1 MQEQPI
7 EGTRE
12 QKRSQTFR
20 RIHEAAVELT
30 LRNGLAAATVN
41 QIAERA
47 GVSRRTF
54 FNYYPSKEDA
64 VLGVREPQIPPRALR
79 EFLDP
84 VPEIDDD
91 AAPGKRRFTAA
102 LKLTVTTMAFN
113 GVQPDSR
120 LQAVISAH
128 PELIDR
134 VRAHRDATQELLVTA
149 LSEQVA
155 ERTASP
161 RAADSARALI
171 LLAGAVLRFAYSD
184 DPDILDDPDPAAIS
198 AAMTT
203 FRNALKEL
211 V

>member
-1 MQEQPI
+1 M
-7 EGTRE
+7 
-12 QKRSQTFR
+12 
-20 RIHEAAVELT
+20 ELT
-30 LRNGLAAATVN
+30 LRDGLAAATVN
-41 QIAERA
+41 EIAERA

-54 FNYYPSKEDA
+54 FNYYPAKEDA
-64 VLGVREPQIPPRALR
+64 VLGMREPQIPPRALR

-84 VPEIDDD
+84 APENTPAPENDDD
-91 AAPGKRRFTAA
+91 AGPGKKRFNAA

-149 LSEQVA
+149 LSEQLA

-203 FRNALKEL
+203 FRDALKEL

>member
-1 MQEQPI
+1 M
-7 EGTRE
+7 
-12 QKRSQTFR
+12 
-20 RIHEAAVELT
+20 ELT
-30 LRNGLAAATVN
+30 LRDGLAAATVN
-41 QIAERA
+41 EIAERA

-54 FNYYPSKEDA
+54 FNYYPAKEDA
-64 VLGVREPQIPPRALR
+64 VLGMREPQIPPRALR

-84 VPEIDDD
+84 APENTPAPENDDD
-91 AAPGKRRFTAA
+91 AGPGKKRFNAA

-113 GVQPDSR
+113 G
-120 LQAVISAH
+120 
-128 PELIDR
+128 

-149 LSEQVA
+149 LSEQLA

-203 FRNALKEL
+203 FRDALKEL